1 MSIFS
6 KVAMP
11 RPQHNIFDLSHSR
24 KFSMSIGKITPISV
38 MEAVPGDSFDI
49 KTTQLVRFAPLLAP
63 IMHVY
68 IVTSS
73 LFQTEYYGING
84 KNTLQVAKTPQTQDI
99 HHQYFLIMN
108 HQRLV

>member
-63 IMHVY
+63 VMHESSVY
-68 IVTSS
+68 CHFFFVPNRI
-73 LFQTEYYGING
+73 LWDNWEEYITGGEDAADPGY
-84 KNTLQVAKTPQTQDI
+84 TPTD
-99 HHQYFLIMN
+99 
-108 HQRLV
+108 RD